1 MNNNKIYLKSIPVL
15 AVLLVLVLSAPLQAA
30 RVKDLATVEGVRTNQ
45 LVGYGLVVGLNG
57 TGDKSSARFTTQT
70 VLNMLE
76 RLGVFLDQS
85 KISVKN
91 VAAVIVT
98 ADLEP
103 FARAG
108 SKLDVL
114 VSSIGD
120 ATSLSGGTLLMAPL
134 RGADGQVYAVAQG
147 PLLVGG
153 FQVTGQTGST
163 AAKNHPT
170 VGRIPQG
177 ATVERELEY
186 TINDLGQIMITLDK
200 GDFTTAQRM
209 VEAINDNLGGKY
221 AIALDHSTIQLHVP
235 PTYLGDVVGLMAKV
249 EGTPVDPDAV
259 AKVVVDE
266 RNGTI
271 VMGANVRIATCAV
284 AHGSLSIQVRESLEV
299 SQPLPF
305 SEGET
310 TVVPETDIRIAETDN
325 NLILLETGVTL
336 GSVVDALNA
345 IGATPR
351 DLIAILQSLKAA
363 GALQARLE
371 II

>member
-1 MNNNKIYLKSIPVL
+1 MAQFIKNLLLLGALLAAWAVVSIGV
-15 AVLLVLVLSAPLQAA
+15 AEAA
-30 RVKDLATVEGVRTNQ
+30 RIKDLATIEGVRSNQ

-57 TGDKSSARFTTQT
+57 TGDKSSTRFTVQS
-70 VLNMLE
+70 VVNMLE
-76 RLGVFLDQS
+76 RLGVHIES
-85 KISVKN
+85 GTVGVKN

-108 SKLDVL
+108 SRLDVL

-120 ATSLSGGTLLMAPL
+120 ASSLNGGTLLMTPL

-153 FQVTGQTGST
+153 FQVSGETGSS
-163 AAKNHPT
+163 ASKNHPT

-177 ATVERELEY
+177 ASVEKELEY
-186 TINDLGQIMITLDK
+186 TINDLERIMITLDK
-200 GDFTTAQRM
+200 GDFSTADRIAGA
-209 VEAINDNLGGKY
+209 VNRDLGGNY
-221 AIALDHSTIQLHVP
+221 AMALDHSTVQLHVP
-235 PTYLGDVVGLMAKV
+235 PSYLGDVVGLLAKV
-249 EGTPVDPDAV
+249 EGTQVEPDAV
-259 AKVVVDE
+259 AKVIVDE
-266 RNGTI
+266 RTGTI
-271 VMGANVRIATCAV
+271 VMGSNVRISTCAV
-284 AHGSLSIQVRESLEV
+284 AHGSLSIQVKESLQV

-310 TVVPETDIRIAETDN
+310 VVVPQTDIQVTEQDN
-325 NLILLETGVTL
+325 RLMLLDPGVSL
-336 GSVVDALNA
+336 GEVVDALNA

-351 DLIAILQSLKAA
+351 ELIAILQSLKAA